1 MSNRCSAYLLTI
13 LQVLFASALPFRQL
27 FGRSSDLD
35 PACSRGDEDVYG
47 GGLLTFVSVY
57 PGADATLTTG
67 DTLDSDNAP
76 VAHEAEVESQSYSSA
91 ITFADP
97 HLSIQTITITAL
109 PSSQVPTVTSASQSF
124 PDTTGSLITTLE
136 TEGNPPVQPFPTSVQ
151 TVASPTLEPL
161 NNTGPFGSSTAIS
174 AQSTVTE
181 TITLPLTTFE
191 SLSTTQTVATVA
203 VETTAVITAVTVLNT
218 TITVDGSIVA
228 TSSAGTTVFTT
239 TGTELVETTLT
250 ASSTVTGTVATTLT
264 TALGSISNLPTVSP
278 NCLLGMGCSG
288 QDIFQPVALGQP
300 PNNIEQRG
308 GHPVPRLGIVDA
320 GGPIETNK
328 FYQNFVLGS
337 QGSPCFVMPYSL
349 AWSKGSGNSL
359 SWGMAISHLDDS
371 QKHFGP
377 NNTAI
382 PNAPASY
389 YINGLGIQ
397 SVILS
402 AVEFGSNTVLTTD
415 SLLAFSANVHL
426 QPSSGSPSVLT
437 MPVVQGMAF
446 VTGQYINLQPAI
458 QSSVFFRNV
467 AAAGEPKPG
476 IFKYRVT
483 LEDGKLWL
491 IYAIPANGLTPNFQ
505 LVSSTVL
512 RGLPN
517 WYGDIQVAKLSDDSL
532 ESIYDDAVGAYPTA
546 GHVSGFAENTTA
558 QYSLSWSKGGVYSSN
573 TTLLMFA
580 LPHHRDSFDFS
591 TQCNVTAIELA
602 TTTKGNATAVV
613 GDYWVLE
620 EQNLPISLGFA
631 PWRPGNSPNFHGA
644 STLSPAALSII
655 QTVSATEASQN
666 MSVQTNLNSMYY
678 SGKALS
684 KFAQLV
690 YTMHDLANQQD
701 LANAALLEL
710 ESCFDVFTNN
720 QQQFPLLYDTDW
732 KGLVSSASYVTGD
745 PGVDF
750 GNSYYNDHHFH
761 YGYFL
766 HAAAVIGYLDPTWLN
781 QNKDY
786 VNALVRD
793 VSNPSVLDQYF
804 PVFRSFDWYHG
815 HSWAKGLFESGDG
828 KDEESSSEDAMF
840 AYGLKMWGKT
850 VGDASMEARGNLML
864 AVLAR
869 SLQNYFLMTSD
880 NTNQPAAFIGNKVT
894 GILFENKADHVTYFG
909 TDLSYVQGIHMIPLM
924 PFSTLT
930 RTEQFVTE
938 EWITYFADGAVR
950 QATDITG
957 GWKGIVY
964 ANLAIINPTAAYNFF
979 TQPSFDMGWI
989 DGGASLTWYIALSAL
1004 LGGA

>member
-1 MSNRCSAYLLTI
+1 
-13 LQVLFASALPFRQL
+13 
-27 FGRSSDLD
+27 
-35 PACSRGDEDVYG
+35 
-47 GGLLTFVSVY
+47 
-57 PGADATLTTG
+57 
-67 DTLDSDNAP
+67 
-76 VAHEAEVESQSYSSA
+76 
-91 ITFADP
+91 
-97 HLSIQTITITAL
+97 
-109 PSSQVPTVTSASQSF
+109 
-124 PDTTGSLITTLE
+124 
-136 TEGNPPVQPFPTSVQ
+136 
-151 TVASPTLEPL
+151 
-161 NNTGPFGSSTAIS
+161 
-174 AQSTVTE
+174 
-181 TITLPLTTFE
+181 
-191 SLSTTQTVATVA
+191 
-203 VETTAVITAVTVLNT
+203 
-218 TITVDGSIVA
+218 
-228 TSSAGTTVFTT
+228 
-239 TGTELVETTLT
+239 
-250 ASSTVTGTVATTLT
+250 
-264 TALGSISNLPTVSP
+264 
-278 NCLLGMGCSG
+278 MGCSG
-288 QDIFQPVALGQP
+288 QDIFLPVALGQP

-308 GHPVPRLGIVDA
+308 GHPVPRLGIIDV

-328 FYQNFVLGS
+328 FYENFVLGS
-337 QGSPCFVMPYSL
+337 QGSPSFVMPYSL
-349 AWSKGSGNSL
+349 AWSKGSGNAL
-359 SWGMAISHLDDS
+359 SWGMAISHLDDD

-382 PNAPASY
+382 PGAPASY

-402 AVEFGSNTVLTTD
+402 AVEFGSNTVLTAD
-415 SLLAFSANVHL
+415 SLLAFSANIHL
-426 QPSSGSPSVLT
+426 QPSTGSPSVLT
-437 MPVVQGMAF
+437 MSVVQGMAF
-446 VTGQYINLQPAI
+446 ITGQYVNLQPAI

-505 LVSSTVL
+505 LSSSTLL

-517 WYGDIQVAKLSDDSL
+517 WYGDIQIAKLSDDSL
-532 ESIYDDAVGAYPTA
+532 ESIYDDAAGAYPTA
-546 GHVSGFAENTTA
+546 GHISGSAQNTTA

-580 LPHHRDSFDFS
+580 LPHHRESFDSF

-613 GDYWVLE
+613 SDYWVLE
-620 EQNLPISLGFA
+620 ERNLPITLGFA
-631 PWRPGNSPNFHGA
+631 PWRPGNPTDFQGA
-644 STLSPAALSII
+644 NSLSPAALSII
-655 QTVSATEASQN
+655 QNVAATEASQN

-710 ESCFDVFTNN
+710 ESCFEVFADN
-720 QQQFPLLYDTDW
+720 QQQYPLIYDTDW

-766 HAAAVIGYLDPTWLN
+766 HAAAVVGYLDPAWLN

-793 VSNPSVLDQYF
+793 VSNPSTLDQYF

-840 AYGLKMWGKT
+840 AYGLKMWGRT

-950 QATDITG
+950 QVIDITG

-989 DGGASLTWYIALSAL
+989 DGGASLTWYIAMSAL
-1004 LGGA
+1004 LGGTPS